1 MRDPKISDSVNA
13 SLAQDI
19 NNTYHSL
26 KPFIDAA
33 KNESIEE
40 LNKWK
45 RDKYDQQFAKYIHRY
60 FLNQK
65 AKGKVSLDENVYKDL
80 NFMTNKYIE
89 LMGTV
94 EFNRY
99 LQDTI
104 NTKHRLD

>member
-45 RDKYDQQFAKYIHRY
+45 RDKYD
-60 FLNQK
+60 
-65 AKGKVSLDENVYKDL
+65 
-80 NFMTNKYIE
+80 
-89 LMGTV
+89 
-94 EFNRY
+94 
-99 LQDTI
+99 
-104 NTKHRLD
+104 